1 MRWLAALL
9 IALASLR
16 GVPAHAADAA
26 APATVDY
33 VDELNF
39 YNTDLHLV
47 LKALAERT
55 GFPFVEDIPVEGK
68 VTIHISKRT
77 TIAEVLDQLLRGLN
91 LSWKLDM
98 GVYHVQIKAPVKG
111 QPLGRGLQARTYA
124 LDVIAADEAAE
135 AVRPTLSEFGKLT
148 VDPGMNTL
156 TVTDVSEVQEAV
168 RSLIASLDVDGK
180 RPGQVSIQIKILEIT
195 RNDANHGGANLAW
208 NKYNAAEEL
217 SSNFI
222 SGLNSVR
229 GWGQF
234 ENFAGIDAQD
244 EYYAFYRNAA
254 TFKVG
259 QYGIDPVLINLAA
272 DVTLTKINVLSEPD
286 VTVIDKKDAYIQ
298 IGDKIPQ
305 KQSGGSISYKD
316 TGIILKV
323 KPTIG
328 QDGLISLE
336 MNPKVTD
343 PESENVNGFQFMNTR
358 EVDTKVD
365 VISGSTVRISGLLST
380 SDRKTEYKIP
390 ILGDLPLL
398 GYFFKYSTTTADKK
412 ELVILVSPHLVEH
425 IPPRCSTTAGISALA
440 ANLVVGTTDVLL
452 DWSEDVPFDN
462 IGVVRYHVY
471 RDVRPVMGTATLIP
485 LSREVRG
492 DLTSWVDFTPK
503 RRGVTYYYAVT
514 AVDGAGNEQMVSNT
528 PAVTIPRR

>member
-1 MRWLAALL
+1 MRLLAALL
-9 IALASLR
+9 IALGSLR
-16 GVPAHAADAA
+16 GVPAVAADP

-55 GFPFVEDIPVEGK
+55 GYPFIEDIPVEGK

-91 LSWKLDM
+91 LAYRLDK
-98 GVYHVQIKAPVKG
+98 GVYHVQIKPPVKG

-124 LDVIAADEAAE
+124 LDVVAADEAAE

-148 VDPGMNTL
+148 VDPGMNTV
-156 TVTDVSEVQEAV
+156 TVTDVVEVQEAV
-168 RSLIASLDVDGK
+168 RSLIESLDVEGK
-180 RPGQVSIQIKILEIT
+180 RPGQVNIQIKILEIT
-195 RNDANHGGANLAW
+195 RNDSAQVGADLAW
-208 NKYNAAEEL
+208 HKYDAAEAL
-217 SSNFI
+217 GGNFL
-222 SGLNSVR
+222 GDLNNVK
-229 GWGQF
+229 GWGPFSDGGTQQ
-234 ENFAGIDAQD
+234 ND
-244 EYYAFYRNAA
+244 EYFAFYPQAA

-259 QYGIDPVLINLAA
+259 HYGIDPIVMKILA
-272 DVTLTKINVLSEPD
+272 TSGLTKINVLSEPD
-286 VTVIDKKDAYIQ
+286 VTVLDKKDAYIQ
-298 IGDKIPQ
+298 IGDKITQ

-328 QDGLISLE
+328 QDGLINLE
-336 MNPKVTD
+336 LNPKITD
-343 PESENVNGFQFMNTR
+343 PESERVSGFPLMNTR

-365 VISGSTVRISGLLST
+365 VISGSTVRISGLLS
-380 SDRKTEYKIP
+380 SSNRKSEWKIP
-390 ILGDLPLL
+390 VIGDLPLL
-398 GYFFKYSTTTADKK
+398 GYFFKYSTTTALKK

-425 IPPRCSTTAGISALA
+425 IPPRCATTAGISALA
-440 ANLVVGTTDVLL
+440 ANLIVGTTDMLL

-471 RDVRPVMGTATLIP
+471 RDIRPIMGIANLIP

-503 RRGVTYYYAVT
+503 RRGVTYYYAVS
-514 AVDGAGNEQMVSNT
+514 AVDGAGNEQTVSNS
-528 PAVTIPRR
+528 PSVTVPRR